1 MNKKSISVLCIVFA
15 FACSMSSCRSSE
27 SEAVEL
33 RKSIERQLPVG
44 SSYDSVVRFLEQ
56 RGINYT
62 NLEEVE
68 GYDPRGNYGR
78 QRVLTGTR
86 SLEVL
91 GVEQSKVRV
100 VFYFNE
106 DRQLSGSVVT
116 PG

>member
-1 MNKKSISVLCIVFA
+1 M
-15 FACSMSSCRSSE
+15 
-27 SEAVEL
+27 
-33 RKSIERQLPVG
+33 
-44 SSYDSVVRFLEQ
+44 EQ

-68 GYDPRGNYGR
+68 GYDPEGKYGR

-86 SLEVL
+86 SLEVF

-100 VFYFNE
+100 LFYFNE
-106 DRQLSGSVVT
+106 DRQLSGSVVS